1 MKYKMKQ
8 GYDQTRWMPIRFR
21 GFIDLARP
29 FTLIAPFLGVVLGI
43 LAVGGAT
50 GLHVPWETI
59 VFAGVT
65 MVLVNAASNSLNQ
78 AADVDTDTISK
89 PYRPIPQGIVKA
101 EEARFFSF
109 VLYAFALF
117 RSAMISEWFS
127 ILTLSIIVMTL
138 LYNMEPVRFKRRGW
152 WANVAIAFPRGLLGF
167 LAAWSVV
174 TPPTDILPWVLGSMI
189 MCFLIGAQNTK
200 DYVDVLGDKQCGYIT
215 PVIKY
220 GPTKTAFLSLPFILA
235 PSIALMA
242 LGGPRTTFLPS
253 SAEWVGLITFWLGVI
268 IVHSMINHRRQDFKS
283 LENSPSWGFMY
294 LTLLAYMLGFAI
306 IYNI

>member
-8 GYDQTRWMPIRFR
+8 SYDQTRWMPIRFR

-43 LAVGGAT
+43 IAAGGAT
-50 GLHVPWETI
+50 GLHVPWETVNI
-59 VFAGVT
+59 AGVT
-65 MVLVNAASNSLNQ
+65 LVLVNAASNALNQ
-78 AADVDTDTISK
+78 AADVDADTISK
-89 PYRPIPQGIVKA
+89 PYRPIPQGVVKA

-109 VLYAFALF
+109 ILYAFALF

-127 ILTLSIIVMTL
+127 ILILSIVVMTL

-174 TPPTDILPWVLGSMI
+174 TPPTDMLPWALGSMM
-189 MCFLIGAQNTK
+189 MCFLIGAQNSK

-235 PSIALMA
+235 PPIALMI
-242 LGGPRTTFLPS
+242 LSTDYLPPP
-253 SAEWVGLITFWLGVI
+253 AAGIGIITFFLGVAI
-268 IVHSMINHRRQDFKS
+268 IHSMINHRRQDFKS

-306 IYNI
+306 MYNI

>member
-8 GYDQTRWMPIRFR
+8 GYDQTRWMPVRLR

-29 FTLIAPFLGVVLGI
+29 FTLIAPFLGIVLGI
-43 LAVGGAT
+43 LAATGAT
-50 GLHVPWETI
+50 GLTASWETI
-59 VFAGVT
+59 IFAGVT

-78 AADVDTDTISK
+78 AADVDVDSISK
-89 PYRPIPQGIVKA
+89 PYRPIPQGVVTA

-109 VLYAFALF
+109 ILYAFALF

-127 ILTLSIIVMTL
+127 ILTLSIVVMTL

-167 LAAWSVV
+167 VAAWSVV
-174 TPPTDILPWVLGSMI
+174 TPPTDMLPWALGSMM

-220 GPTKTAFLSLPFILA
+220 GPTKTAFLSSPFILVPPIVLTILSA
-235 PSIALMA
+235 DY
-242 LGGPRTTFLPS
+242 LPS
-253 SAEWVGLITFWLGVI
+253 SAVWVGIITFCLGAAIVI
-268 IVHSMINHRRQDFKS
+268 SMINHRLQDFKS
-283 LENSPSWGFMY
+283 LENSPSWSFMY

-306 IYNI
+306 MYNI